1 MNQRAGLTTIQ
12 VAENRLKL
20 ENLCSLIDMHI
31 HVGSTFDN
39 RVAFTSDLLSLGSI
53 HAEWL
58 PNTVCLLMVP
68 IAHAVDTQT
77 DRQTHTQQKLHRCHW
92 LLYPQL
98 GYPPTWVTNG
108 FEFKVLS
115 KSNYSQG

>member
-53 HAEWL
+53 HAE
-58 PNTVCLLMVP
+58 
-68 IAHAVDTQT
+68 
-77 DRQTHTQQKLHRCHW
+77 
-92 LLYPQL
+92 
-98 GYPPTWVTNG
+98 
-108 FEFKVLS
+108 
-115 KSNYSQG
+115 